1 MTMRAPLLL
10 TLLLAACAA
19 DAEQRLSRLVVRT
32 APAERPAT
40 RVPTDLATTTSAA
53 LASVPLPPQSPQE
66 AAIWRSEAFR
76 RQFTLSY
83 AAESEVEPRLSVSE
97 RDLMQKIFD
106 LIAAEKTAEAMKLL
120 EAAAGPNTSAVVDF
134 TIANLHFQQER
145 LDEALL
151 AYRAAVDKFPK
162 FRRAW
167 RNMALIHVRR
177 TEYVDAADAFVRVLE
192 LGGGDSTVYGL
203 LGYSHA
209 NQGSHLSAE
218 SAYRMACLMD
228 PKLLDWQLGLA
239 RSLFE
244 QQRFAEAAA
253 LLDPLLKRDPDR
265 GDFWMLQGNAYLGLN
280 QATKAAECLEMVDR
294 LGQSTPDTLNTLGD
308 IYVNDELYD
317 LAVAAYMRAIDAG
330 QQNPERAI
338 RAVRVLIARGAFGET
353 RELLGVLDTVY
364 GPKLADAQKKEL
376 LFLRSRLA
384 MAEGA
389 GEEEARVLEQIVTL
403 DPLDGEALLLL
414 GQHSLRTGNPEK
426 AVFYYERAAG
436 IEAYEADAKVRHAQL
451 LIGQSRY
458 KEAVPLLKRAQ
469 AVKPRDN
476 IAQYLEQVER
486 LAGGK

>member
-1 MTMRAPLLL
+1 MTMRAPILV

-19 DAEQRLSRLVVRT
+19 DADQRLSRLVVRT

-40 RVPTDLATTTSAA
+40 TAAASAPSAA
-53 LASVPLPPQSPQE
+53 ASASAPLPPQSPQE
-66 AAIWRSEAFR
+66 TAIWRSEAFR

-97 RDLMQKIFD
+97 RDLMQKVFD
-106 LIAAEKTAEAMKLL
+106 LIAAEKTGEAQRLL

-177 TEYVDAADAFVRVLE
+177 TEYVDAADGFVRVLE

-209 NQGSHLSAE
+209 NQGSHLAAE
-218 SAYRMACLMD
+218 SAYRMACLLD

-280 QATKAAECLEMVDR
+280 QAAKAAECLEMVDR

-308 IYVNDELYD
+308 IYVNDELFD

-338 RAVRVLIARGAFGET
+338 RAVRVLIARGAFEET
-353 RELLGVLDTVY
+353 RALLGVLDTVY

-389 GEEEARVLEQIVTL
+389 GEEEARVLEQIVAL

-414 GQHSLRTGNPEK
+414 GQHSQRTGNPEK
-426 AVFYYERAAG
+426 AIFYYERAAG
-436 IEAYEADAKVRHAQL
+436 IESYEADAKVRHAQL
-451 LIGQSRY
+451 LIGQGKYRD
-458 KEAVPLLKRAQ
+458 ALPLLERAQ

-476 IAQYLEQVER
+476 VAQYLEQVER